1 MDETNINK
9 GIKNEEINELLKKNN
24 HKNFLIKRCSNC
36 FQNEIIFNK
45 NNLRNSLIYST
56 NDMYERFE
64 EGENRKELSDK
75 YIKIIKSQ
83 NKLISTRKINKESFG
98 KGIFK
103 IIKEQRGKRKFKFK
117 IIGTLKTEP
126 NYN

>member
-1 MDETNINK
+1 M
-9 GIKNEEINELLKKNN
+9 
-24 HKNFLIKRCSNC
+24 H
-36 FQNEIIFNK
+36 
-45 NNLRNSLIYST
+45 
-56 NDMYERFE
+56 ERFE

-103 IIKEQRGKRKFKFK
+103 IIKEQRGKRKFKYK